1 MLYYLHPN
9 PGRNPMKKKI
19 SLLVALLICA
29 GCLWAAMPKTIHF
42 AGRTYYLSKIEEDGT
57 SVFETTDII
66 SSFSIVPT
74 PIDSPKNQAE
84 RFYKGWQPDLY
95 KCQMEFCSADDVLVQ
110 CVLATERR
118 IDLNLFRIT
127 KQGGFIVYTEAEHPL
142 SEYRRALCQFPLDIL
157 SK

>member
-1 MLYYLHPN
+1 
-9 PGRNPMKKKI
+9 MKKKI

-57 SVFETTDII
+57 SVFKTTDII

-74 PIDSPKNQAE
+74 PIDSPKNEAE
-84 RFYKGWQPDLY
+84 SFVKGWQPGLC

-118 IDLNLFRIT
+118 IDIDLHLFRIT

-142 SEYRRALCQFPLDIL
+142 SEYRRALCQFPLDTL